1 MLTFEEILRVASE
14 LEAASSSEDREVVW
28 LSSRNVVGLAR
39 TYEGRV
45 ELFFRGPE
53 LNVRSRVIRQCLE
66 HHTWH
71 RTGGDPVEANRIM
84 LPGVG
89 HFDQVAAFISTELL
103 RNGADTDPAAAFL
116 RSEPIIELAIHR
128 LRLSDEALLGLA
140 GELVILEGLLSA
152 APRGAV
158 GMVVSSW
165 FGWRESRRDFELGE
179 VGVEVKTTTRTVSA
193 HRVQGVHQVEPVS
206 GAEDL
211 LILASVGAE
220 WVPDGSANAYTIPS
234 LVDSVVEHV
243 RHASAEPEATN
254 LIRAFLAR
262 LREYGDASELGYDHP
277 TMSSNPIY
285 ARPFVTRFCRGYDM
299 TDPAVDVLRS
309 DDVLSKQ
316 HVESGSVTFAINLP
330 DRITGDINPVV
341 GVRTTA
347 ESILGAA
354 GVLSH
359 E

>member
-1 MLTFEEILRVASE
+1 MLTFEEIYRVASE
-14 LEAASSSEDREVVW
+14 LEAASSSDDREVVW

-53 LNVRSRVIRQCLE
+53 LKVRSRVIRQCLE

-103 RNGADTDPAAAFL
+103 RNGADSDPAAAFL
-116 RSEPIIELAIHR
+116 RSEPIIELAIQR

-152 APRGAV
+152 APPESAREV
-158 GMVVSSW
+158 LSSW
-165 FGWRESRRDFELGE
+165 CGWRESRRDFELGD

-193 HRVQGVHQVEPVS
+193 HRVQGVHQVEPVA
-206 GAEDL
+206 GLEDL
-211 LILASVGAE
+211 LILASIGAE
-220 WVPDGSANAYTIPS
+220 WVPEGNASAYAIPS
-234 LVDSVVEHV
+234 LVDAVVEHV
-243 RHASAEPEATN
+243 RKALTEPEATN
-254 LIRAFLAR
+254 LIRTFLAR
-262 LREYGDASELGYDHP
+262 LREYGDERELGYDHA
-277 TMSSNPIY
+277 TMAANPIY

-299 TDPAVDVLRS
+299 TDSAVDVLRS
-309 DDVLSKQ
+309 DDILNRR
-316 HVESGSVTFAINLP
+316 HVESGSVAFTINLP
-330 DRITGDINPVV
+330 DRITGDVNPVV
-341 GVRTTA
+341 GVRTIA
-347 ESILGAA
+347 ERILGAA
-354 GVLSH
+354 GILDP